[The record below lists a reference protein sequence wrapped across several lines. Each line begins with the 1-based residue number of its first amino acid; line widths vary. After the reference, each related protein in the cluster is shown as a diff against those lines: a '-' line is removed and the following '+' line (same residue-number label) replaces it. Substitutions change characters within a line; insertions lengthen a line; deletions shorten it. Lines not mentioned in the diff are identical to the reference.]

1 MLRSLVGS
9 EMCIRDRYRSRQ
21 RSIISDDSTIVGTA
35 ELENMPFSRI
45 QGRLKLSGLPL
56 YPTLI
61 DTVLNSKTNVKDGE
75 KKFLVCFGWY
85 NKNQVDTCDAAF
97 VFSTLRMNYKE
108 QVGRVDKFVCFYF
121 NTLTIISTSSLAPMM
136 LKTHSFK
143 PVGRIC
149 HV

>member
-1 MLRSLVGS
+1 MQVNKVTRKDDNDIDQGWTQNL
-9 EMCIRDRYRSRQ
+9 YRSRQ

-75 KKFLVCFGWY
+75 KK
-85 NKNQVDTCDAAF
+85 
-97 VFSTLRMNYKE
+97 
-108 QVGRVDKFVCFYF
+108 
-121 NTLTIISTSSLAPMM
+121 
-136 LKTHSFK
+136 SF
-143 PVGRIC
+143 
-149 HV
+149 